1 MLRKIGIILF
11 LFLNLH
17 IYSFGQADMT
27 GKKLSLA
34 EHALLD
40 FITSDSVNDLSLDL
54 FKDNLR
60 FGVPNKLANG
70 ISLLKKKDTLYLQ
83 LLGSGRLYQIQK
95 QGKSQYEFIRLDST
109 FYFGSNFGSINF
121 FYKDT
126 LFKLGGGGF
135 WKITDYFTFFSTKTN
150 EWELISSKKGIPVY
164 QSPENGVVFFI
175 DQLNGKFYLSN
186 SINQLDFPAS
196 LNTAYSDTSLV
207 FDFKDKTWKNL
218 GKLNPALKEK
228 LQKSIGLKTTF
239 GPYLIFHSDLEMK
252 WLNFSTNQF
261 GVLTKDKQ
269 AEFREKWLKLYK
281 GLPEHLFQFTMGNQF
296 YLIRIEN
303 DGTIQYESV
312 ELNSKD
318 FVDPNAQPI
327 YSNSFIGSLLKKIEP
342 GRPIIGNV
350 FIVLMVLLLYSLYNK
365 KIKKKNT
372 PIEIQSILYKN
383 FYSALTSIEKDLM
396 LSIYELQIK
405 QEQISIKAINKI
417 IGVQQKD
424 TITQNKS
431 RSDYFLRINQKFK
444 LATRANELL
453 IVKQREETDKRI
465 YNYNI
470 NPIFMDSMKA
480 LILNNQ

>member
-1 MLRKIGIILF
+1 MHQKIGTILF
-11 LFLNLH
+11 IFLNVSF
-17 IYSFGQADMT
+17 YSFGQSDINS
-27 GKKLSLA
+27 KQLSLA

-54 FKDNLR
+54 FKDNLK

-70 ISLLKKKDTLYLQ
+70 TSIIKKKDQVYLQ
-83 LLGSGRLYQIQK
+83 LLGSGRLYKIKK
-95 QGKSQYEFIRLDST
+95 QGKSKYEFIRLDST

-126 LFKLGGGGF
+126 LFKIGGTGF
-135 WKITDYFTFFSTKTN
+135 WKIKDYFTFFSTKTN
-150 EWELISSKKGIPVY
+150 EWELLSTKKGMPVY
-164 QSPENGVVFFI
+164 QSKDKGILFYI
-175 DQLNGKFYLSN
+175 DEFNGKFYLSN
-186 SINQLDFPAS
+186 SIHQLDFPAS
-196 LNTAYSDTSLV
+196 LNTSYSDTCRV
-207 FDFKDKTWKNL
+207 FDFKEKSWQNL
-218 GKLNPALKEK
+218 GKINPTLKEL
-228 LQKSIGLKTTF
+228 LQKSVDLKTTF
-239 GPYLIFHSDLEMK
+239 GPYLVFHSDLEMY
-252 WLNFSTNQF
+252 WLNFSTNQY
-261 GVLTKDKQ
+261 GSLVKDKQ

-281 GLPEHLFQFTMGNQF
+281 GLPEHLYQFVMGERF
-296 YLIRIEN
+296 YLIRIEHN
-303 DGTIQYESV
+303 GALQYESI

-327 YSNSFIGSLLKKIEP
+327 YSNNFFVSLLKNIEP

-350 FIVLMVLLLYSLYNK
+350 FIIFLVLVLYSFYNK
-365 KIKKKNT
+365 KIRKKNT

-383 FYSALTSIEKDLM
+383 FFSALTSIEKELIQ
-396 LSIYELQIK
+396 SIYELQIK
-405 QEQISIKAINKI
+405 NEQISIKAINKI

-424 TITQNKS
+424 NITQNKC

-444 LATRANELL
+444 LATRASALL

-470 NPIFMDSMKA
+470 NPVFIDSMKG

>member
-1 MLRKIGIILF
+1 MLRKIGIIVFFSLIVQ
-11 LFLNLH
+11 L
-17 IYSFGQADMT
+17 YSYGQSDIT
-27 GKKLSLA
+27 SKQLSLA

-40 FITSDSVNDLSLDL
+40 FITSDSLNDLSLDI
-54 FKDNLR
+54 FKENLR
-60 FGVPNKLANG
+60 FGVTNKLANG

-83 LLGSGRLYQIQK
+83 LIGSGRLYQIQK
-95 QGKSQYEFIRLDST
+95 KGKGNYQFTRLDST
-109 FYFGSNFGSINF
+109 YYFGSNFGSINF

-135 WKITDYFTFFSTKTN
+135 WKITDYLTFYSTKTN

-186 SINQLDFPAS
+186 SINQTDFPAS
-196 LNTAYSDTSLV
+196 LNTSYSDTCLV

-218 GKLNPALKEK
+218 GKINPALKEK
-228 LQKSIGLKTTF
+228 LQKSVGLKTTF
-239 GPYLIFHSDLEMK
+239 GQYLVFHSDLEMQ
-252 WLNFSTNQF
+252 WLNFSTNQY
-261 GVLTKDKQ
+261 GVLTKVKQ

-281 GLPEHLFQFTMGNQF
+281 GLPEHLYQFVMGNHF

-303 DGTIQYESV
+303 NGTLQYESIA
-312 ELNSKD
+312 LNNND
-318 FVDPNAQPI
+318 FIDLNAQPI
-327 YSNSFIGSLLKKIEP
+327 YSNSFIGSLLRYLEP
-342 GRPIIGNV
+342 GRPIIGNI
-350 FIVLMVLLLYSLYNK
+350 FIVFLVIFLYSFYNK
-365 KIKKKNT
+365 KIKKKKT

-383 FYSALTSIEKDLM
+383 FYSALTSIEKDLI
-396 LSIYELQIK
+396 LSIYELQINN
-405 QEQISIKAINKI
+405 EQISIKAINKI

-444 LATRANELL
+444 LATRASELL

-470 NPIFMDSMKA
+470 NPVFIDSMKA

>member
-1 MLRKIGIILF
+1 
-11 LFLNLH
+11 
-17 IYSFGQADMT
+17 MT
-27 GKKLSLA
+27 GKKLSLV

-40 FITSDSVNDLSLDL
+40 FITSDSINDLSLDL

-327 YSNSFIGSLLKKIEP
+327 YSNSFIGSLLNKIEP

-383 FYSALTSIEKDLM
+383 FYSALTSIEKDLI

-444 LATRANELL
+444 LATRASELL

-470 NPIFMDSMKA
+470 NPVFMDSLKT

>member
-11 LFLNLH
+11 IFLNLH
-17 IYSFGQADMT
+17 LYSFGQADMSN
-27 GKKLSLA
+27 KQLSLA

-40 FITSDSVNDLSLDL
+40 FITSDSNNDLSLDL
-54 FKDNLR
+54 FKENLR
-60 FGVPNKLANG
+60 FGVNNKLANG
-70 ISLLKKKDTLYLQ
+70 ISLLKKKNKTYLQ

-164 QSPENGVVFFI
+164 QSPENGVLFFI
-175 DQLNGKFYLSN
+175 DQLYGKFYLSN
-186 SINQLDFPAS
+186 SINQPDFPAS
-196 LNTAYSDTSLV
+196 LNRSYSDTCRV
-207 FDFKDKTWKNL
+207 FDLKNKTWQNL
-218 GKLNPALKEK
+218 GKINPILKEK
-228 LQKSIGLKTTF
+228 LQSSLELKTPF
-239 GPYLIFHSDLEMK
+239 GPNMIFLSDFAMY

-269 AEFREKWLKLYK
+269 AEFREKWLKIYK
-281 GLPEHLFQFTMGNQF
+281 GRPEHSYHFAMGNHF

-303 DGTIQYESV
+303 DGTLQYESI
-312 ELNSKD
+312 ELNSID
-318 FVDPNAQPI
+318 FKDPNAQPI
-327 YSNSFIGSLLKKIEP
+327 YSNNLIVSFLNKIEP
-342 GRPIIGNV
+342 GIPIISNI
-350 FIVLMVLLLYSLYNK
+350 FIVLMVLLLYFLYNK
-365 KIKKKNT
+365 IIKKKKT
-372 PIEIQSILYKN
+372 PLEIQSILYKN
-383 FYSALTSIEKDLM
+383 FYSALTAVEKELIQ
-396 LSIYELQIK
+396 SIYEFKIK

-444 LATRANELL
+444 LATRASELL

-470 NPIFMDSMKA
+470 NTVFIAEIKT